1 MDKKSI
7 VILGGG
13 ISGLTAAYTL
23 CKKGFKVT
31 VIEKNDFVG
40 GLAATFPHNNYL
52 LDYGPHNFHTHI
64 PRVMS
69 FVKDELKI
77 PLNRMSVTSS
87 KLFFMGKFINYPLK
101 IGDAISHLDW
111 MISMRCLIDYIAS
124 RIRMKF
130 MFRSNERSFE
140 DWVKNRFGRYIYDLY
155 FGPYVKKVWGI
166 DGSELDVTV
175 AEI

>member
-23 CKKGFKVT
+23 CKKSFKVT

-40 GLAATFPHNNYL
+40 GLAATFHHNNYL

-69 FVKDELKI
+69 FVKDELEI

-111 MISMRCLIDYIAS
+111 MISMRCLIGYIAS

-140 DWVKNRFGRYIYDLY
+140 
-155 FGPYVKKVWGI
+155 
-166 DGSELDVTV
+166 
-175 AEI
+175 